1 VRGVNE
7 GIGMAYPVDIK
18 FINEA
23 ERKLGVKFPSTFVL
37 RMVKNN
43 GDEAVTP
50 EDSWVLYPFL
60 DTSDRKRLK
69 RTCNDIV
76 QETKKAREWPRFPE
90 AAIAIGD
97 NGGGDR
103 LMLLPRAD
111 EPSVLGPVYWWD
123 HETGEL
129 IFAAD
134 DFGDLE

>member
-1 VRGVNE
+1 V
-7 GIGMAYPVDIK
+7 AFPVDIK

-23 ERKLGVKFPSTFVL
+23 EVKLGVKFPAPFVL
-37 RMVKNN
+37 RMAQNN
-43 GDEAVTP
+43 GGEVVASR
-50 EDSWVLYPFL
+50 DSWELHPFL

-76 QETKKAREWPRFPE
+76 HETKVAREWPRFPE
-90 AAIAIGD
+90 KAIAIGS

-103 LMLLPRAD
+103 LVLLPRAD
-111 EPSVLGPVYWWD
+111 DATVLGSVYWWD

-129 IFAAD
+129 VFIAD